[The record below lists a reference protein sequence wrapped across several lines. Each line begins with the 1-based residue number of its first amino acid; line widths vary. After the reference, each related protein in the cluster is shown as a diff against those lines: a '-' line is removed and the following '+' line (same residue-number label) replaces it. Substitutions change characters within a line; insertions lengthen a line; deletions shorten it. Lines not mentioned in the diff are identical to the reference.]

1 MELITPPLQRGE
13 DDTALQTQAAVY
25 QKTTAT
31 LWRPST
37 SGWDE
42 FVLAALHRW
51 SVPALRVTLG
61 FVFVWF
67 GALKVFGVSPIIPML
82 RETYPFL
89 PIPVFSFLLGVWEIL
104 IGGGLVSK
112 RALRGTLGLL
122 FLHLAGTFTAL
133 WLAPALFFHHG
144 NPLVLTE
151 DGEFVA
157 KNLVLLTAGLVIAG
171 YELTPVRRKES
182 TEHEREELTGLAG
195 NGSAMKTQRS
205 VLRARTK
212 PP

>member
-1 MELITPPLQRGE
+1 MELVTRPLERVE
-13 DDTALQTQAAVY
+13 DETTRQTEAVVY

-61 FVFVWF
+61 LVFVWF
-67 GALKVFGVSPIIPML
+67 GALKVFGVSPVIPML

-89 PIPVFSFLLGVWEIL
+89 SISVLSFSLGIWEML
-104 IGGGLVSK
+104 IGSGLVFK

-122 FLHLAGTFTAL
+122 CLHLAGTFTAF

-144 NPLVLTE
+144 NPLVLTA

-171 YELTPVRRKES
+171 YELTPTKPEAVIPTVCEK
-182 TEHEREELTGLAG
+182 EELPRLE
-195 NGSAMKTQRS
+195 SDVRQ
-205 VLRARTK
+205 
-212 PP
+212 